1 MSEFKKN
8 DKRASNLDSAMDVL
22 QSLFK
27 KSKTGF
33 SGEYSRVR
41 LEQNWAEIV
50 GADLAKETK
59 PRKIYKTTLYITT
72 ASSEARYHFRFSYD
86 VIIKK
91 INQFLGEKD
100 FIKALSFK
108 PAPVK
113 EDETYSDKDKK
124 FIDKLQK

>member
-1 MSEFKKN
+1 M
-8 DKRASNLDSAMDVL
+8 
-22 QSLFK
+22 
-27 KSKTGF
+27 
-33 SGEYSRVR
+33 R

-113 EDETYSDKDKK
+113 EDETYSPQDKK
-124 FIDKLQK
+124 FIDKLKR